1 MTLLT
6 IAILLF
12 VVGVVLLAAE
22 LLLPS
27 GGVLG
32 VLGGC
37 ALAGGVVACFMIDR
51 WLGLAVFIGGVIASP
66 FIGAWMVRM
75 YPKTPIGK
83 KMILTGEQTVIRPP
97 PVHIGQT
104 GVAVTHLRPGGEVE
118 FEDERVE
125 VISDR
130 GIISA
135 GRTVRVVAIE
145 NGRPIVR
152 EVQNS

>member
-1 MTLLT
+1 MTLLS

-12 VVGVVLLAAE
+12 VVGIVLLVAE
-22 LLLPS
+22 LLLPT
-27 GGVLG
+27 GGLLG
-32 VLGGC
+32 VLGGL
-37 ALAGGVVACFMIDR
+37 ALVGGVVVCFMIDR
-51 WLGLAVFIGGVIASP
+51 WLGVAVAVGGVIAAP
-66 FIGAWMVRM
+66 FIGAWAIRI

-83 KMILTGEQTVIRPP
+83 KMILSGEQTVVRPP

-118 FEDERVE
+118 FDNERVE
-125 VISDR
+125 VLSDR
-130 GIISA
+130 GIINA

-152 EVQNS
+152 EVQNG

>member
-1 MTLLT
+1 MTTLT

-12 VVGVVLLAAE
+12 IVGGVLLFGE
-22 LLLPS
+22 LFLPT

-32 VLGGC
+32 VL
-37 ALAGGVVACFMIDR
+37 AGLLLLVGVVMCFMVDR
-51 WLGLAVFIGGVIASP
+51 WLGLGVFLTLVILSP
-66 FIGAWMVRM
+66 FVGGMMIRW

-104 GVAVTHLRPGGEVE
+104 GVAVTPLRPSGEVE
-118 FEDERVE
+118 FEDDRVE

-130 GIISA
+130 GIIDP
-135 GRTVRVVAIE
+135 GTRVRVVAIE
-145 NGRPIVR
+145 NGRPVVR
-152 EVQNS
+152 VTET